1 MPILAGLRWAVEILV
16 LTILLHRV
24 ILIFRSGRAT
34 GILFTL
40 VFLGL
45 IYLAATLMQMRVV
58 VYLFRELAPILGI
71 ILVIVFQPEIR
82 KALER
87 SGNVGA
93 VLTSGMRGRTEEAKR
108 IIDLLVRTAEEFS
121 SRRIGALI
129 LIELGVPL
137 DSYVET
143 GELIDARLTADLL
156 ESIFLHTSPLHD
168 GAVIIR
174 GQRLLA
180 ARCYLPLTDN
190 MELPAYFGT
199 RHRAAVGVSEL
210 TDALILVVSEE
221 SGRMSLVHLGRV
233 AEGLTGVALRYQMQS
248 ILSPSASVASP
259 VDARPEKDDDERHT
273 KSMVA
278 IGEVVD

>member
-1 MPILAGLRWAVEILV
+1 MPLIAGLRWAVEILV
-16 LTILLHRV
+16 LTVLLHRV

-93 VLTSGMRGRTEEAKR
+93 VLATGMRGRTEEAKR

-129 LIELGVPL
+129 VIELGTPL

-168 GAVIIR
+168 GAVILR

-190 MELPAYFGT
+190 MELPAHFGT

-259 VDARPEKDDDERHT
+259 VDARPEGIDEERHT
-273 KSMVA
+273 KSMLA

>member
-1 MPILAGLRWAVEILV
+1 MSILAGLRWAVEILV

-93 VLTSGMRGRTEEAKR
+93 VLATGMRGRTEEAKR

-129 LIELGVPL
+129 VIELGTPL

-190 MELPAYFGT
+190 MELPAHFGT

-273 KSMVA
+273 KSMMA